1 MVFRWGRWKK
11 VIGLGGVR
19 TLNYCD
25 VGGLG
30 AVVQDVR
37 TATKT
42 PALGVWRLRILFSLI
57 RWSIEKR
64 GILPTTSGRN
74 RRTGV

>member
-11 VIGLGGVR
+11 VIGQGGGR

-25 VGGLG
+25 VSGLG

-37 TATKT
+37 AATET
-42 PALGVWRLRILFSLI
+42 PALGVWRLRLLFSLI
-57 RWSIEKR
+57 SRSLDER
-64 GILPTTSGRN
+64 VLLSA
-74 RRTGV
+74 TG